1 MGCGNENRSEDCSK
15 CCSEGGSPLLQ
26 QGELD
31 FSPAKQP
38 PSSKWAFSPGPPR
51 SGHHELARAVAVL
64 ELVDRGKVSE
74 PAKVMHPQ
82 TA

>member
-38 PSSKWAFSPGPPR
+38 PSSKWAFSPGLPGLR
-51 SGHHELARAVAVL
+51 RGARRIKKAGPLQGVALSLFDPSCEFV
-64 ELVDRGKVSE
+64 
-74 PAKVMHPQ
+74 
-82 TA
+82 